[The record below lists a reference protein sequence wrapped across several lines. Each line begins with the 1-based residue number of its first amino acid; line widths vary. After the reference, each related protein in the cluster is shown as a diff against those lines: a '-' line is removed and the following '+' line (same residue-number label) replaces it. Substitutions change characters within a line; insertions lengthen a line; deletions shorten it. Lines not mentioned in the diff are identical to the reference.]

1 MATHIF
7 LAAMAT
13 RRLANSW
20 STPSIGKVRD
30 ADEWLC
36 YGTYVAQRIV
46 VKWIKSTQ
54 CITHG
59 GLNIWLT
66 DLGDSSAFVNHI
78 SVVAM

>member
-1 MATHIF
+1 MVFPLSSLCKLLEKQQA
-7 LAAMAT
+7 L
-13 RRLANSW
+13 